1 MIGRASSHSS
11 VAKVGPHQFF
21 EMVLHVVILSLYKIK
36 TGDSDESPVKR
47 QICFC
52 YTAGKAGFGMEIGSE
67 KSTSKFMHISMHM
80 HISIIMVPVVNVVF
94 FMISSPFCQRP

>member
-21 EMVLHVVILSLYKIK
+21 EMVLHVVILSFVKK
-36 TGDSDESPVKR
+36 TGDSDESPEKR

-67 KSTSKFMHISMHM
+67 KSTSKFMHISIHM
-80 HISIIMVPVVNVVF
+80 HISIIMVPVVNFVF
-94 FMISSPFCQRP
+94 FMIILSFL